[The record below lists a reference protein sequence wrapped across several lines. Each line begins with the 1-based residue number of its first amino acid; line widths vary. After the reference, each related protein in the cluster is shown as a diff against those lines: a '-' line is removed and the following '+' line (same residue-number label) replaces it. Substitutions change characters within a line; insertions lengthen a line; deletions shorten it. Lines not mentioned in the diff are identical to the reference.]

1 MRADTN
7 TFHILSF
14 LLLRLSLSCI
24 FLWFGLLKIFSVS
37 PVYDIIL
44 VAYPVIAQSYILM
57 FLLAILEIAIGI
69 GVLVPR
75 ISTAVLWIMIAHLLM
90 ATIGVF
96 HSSYAFTEGFPVLS
110 FAGEFVVKNFAL
122 ISGALILISH
132 DISIKKGLNL
142 EGETAQ

>member
-14 LLLRLSLSCI
+14 LLLRLSFSCI
-24 FLWFGLLKIFSVS
+24 FLWFGLLKIFSIS
-37 PVYDIIL
+37 PVYDVIL
-44 VAYPVIAQSYILM
+44 VAYPVIAQNYVLM
-57 FLLAILEIAIGI
+57 FLLALLEIAIGVGI
-69 GVLVPR
+69 LIPR
-75 ISTAVLWIMIAHLLM
+75 ISIMVLWVMIAHLLM

-96 HSSYAFTEGFPVLS
+96 HPSYAFTEGFPVLS

-132 DISIKKGLNL
+132 DTSMKKGLNL
-142 EGETAQ
+142 QEETAR